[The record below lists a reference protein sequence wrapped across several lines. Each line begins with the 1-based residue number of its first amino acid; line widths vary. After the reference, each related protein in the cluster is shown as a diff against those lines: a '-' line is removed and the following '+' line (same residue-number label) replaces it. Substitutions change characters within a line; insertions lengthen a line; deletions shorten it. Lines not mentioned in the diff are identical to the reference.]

1 MVHGRDAHATYLRTD
16 VVDDMKTGLFLGLAT
31 LDLIYLAE
39 KPPGENQKVVASD
52 CTIAAGGPA
61 ANAAVT
67 FGYLGNEAIWAGV
80 LGIHAIAQLI
90 KNDLDRYNVR
100 IVDLSPG
107 RSDSPPVSSIIV
119 TQGTG
124 GRSVISMNATK
135 SQVES
140 QTINQDILTSV
151 NIVLIDGHQIP
162 ASIEIAQL
170 AKSKNVPIVL
180 DGGSWKPGLD
190 EILPFIE
197 WAVCS
202 DNFYPPNCDNS
213 EQVFA
218 YLSAAGIPNIAITR
232 GEKPILYLSNGKYS
246 SLEIPQIQ
254 ATDTL
259 GAGDIFHGAFCHYIL
274 QDNFIDSLTEAA
286 KIASHSCN
294 FFGTRNWINKS

>member
-1 MVHGRDAHATYLRTD
+1 
-16 VVDDMKTGLFLGLAT
+16 MKTGLFLGLAT

-61 ANAAVT
+61 ANAAAT
-67 FGYLGNEAIWAGV
+67 FSYWGNVAIWAGV
-80 LGIHAIAQLI
+80 LGTHAIAQLI
-90 KNDLDRYNVR
+90 KNDLDQYNVR

-124 GRSVISMNATK
+124 GRSVISINATK
-135 SQVES
+135 SQVDNS
-140 QTINQDILTSV
+140 TINHDILTSV
-151 NIVLIDGHQIP
+151 NIILIDGHQIP

-170 AKSKNVPIVL
+170 AKSKNIPIVL

-202 DNFYPPNCDNS
+202 DNFHPPNCDNS

-218 YLSAAGIPNIAITR
+218 YLSAAGIPHIAITR
-232 GEKPILYLSNGKYS
+232 GEKSILYLSNGKYGTI
-246 SLEIPQIQ
+246 EVPQIQ
-254 ATDTL
+254 AKNTL
-259 GAGDIFHGAFCHYIL
+259 GAGDTFHGAFCHYVL
-274 QDNFIDSLTEAA
+274 KNNFTDSLNTAA
-286 KIASHSCN
+286 KVASYSCA
-294 FFGTRNWINKS
+294 FFKIRDWMNEF

>member
-1 MVHGRDAHATYLRTD
+1 
-16 VVDDMKTGLFLGLAT
+16 MKTGLFLGLAT
-31 LDLIYLAE
+31 LDLIYLAQQ
-39 KPPGENQKVVASD
+39 PPGENQKVVASD

-67 FGYLGNEAIWAGV
+67 FGYLGNAAIWAGV
-80 LGIHAIAQLI
+80 LGTHAIAQLI

-124 GRSVISMNATK
+124 GRSVISINATK
-135 SQVES
+135 SQVYS
-140 QTINQDILTSV
+140 QTINPEILTSV
-151 NIVLIDGHQIP
+151 NIILMDGHQIP
-162 ASIEIAQL
+162 ASTEIARI
-170 AKSKNVPIVL
+170 AKSKNIPIVL
-180 DGGSWKPGLD
+180 DGGSWKPGLE

-202 DNFYPPNCDNS
+202 DNFYPPNCCKS
-213 EQVFA
+213 EEVFA
-218 YLSAAGIPNIAITR
+218 YLSAAGIPNIAITH
-232 GEKPILYLSNGKYS
+232 GEKPILYLNNGKYG

-274 QDNFIDSLTEAA
+274 KNNFIDSLTAA
-286 KIASHSCN
+286 TKIASNSCK
-294 FFGTRNWINKS
+294 FFGTRDWMNKS